1 MDLKD
6 MILVTE
12 NDRGTETNMLM
23 ALDDYKSFIAV
34 DDMSELADNLLQLGR
49 TLGEADNFA
58 EYYRAANV
66 TVSARFCLDDIQLG
80 HFLQGLYNDSKEFR
94 FDKEASSSEC
104 VAKLKEIGM
113 TDKGWVDD
121 FNLHYESVDRSF
133 ERGQTFHNFNDHDY
147 MVLEAL
153 SPRNLVV
160 MDMKSGSLT
169 IALGATEYKRYPKDE
184 KPTKDNTTIGVSWEH
199 GIYLGSTLST
209 TNFKAYKREYG
220 TPEKIEDIYDYRA
233 KLKQKFYFYQ
243 DMSKDD
249 DVPKKLQNDFLHQ
262 MYEDFGT
269 IEEDCFYDRLEDG
282 KYDKGWVDD
291 FNLHYEMENRSFE
304 RGQTFHNFND
314 HDYMVL
320 EALSPRNLVVMDM
333 KSGSL
338 TIALGAT
345 EYKRYPKDEK
355 PTKDNTTIGVS
366 WEHGIYLGSTLSTTN
381 FKAYKREYG
390 TPEKI
395 EDIYDYRAKLKQKFY
410 FYQDMSKDDDV
421 PKKLQNDFLHQ
432 MYEDFGTIEEDCFYD
447 RLEDGK
453 YDEGFKERQ
462 VKEEKSR

>member
-23 ALDDYKSFIAV
+23 TLDDYKSFIAV

-49 TLGEADNFA
+49 TLGEAENFA

-66 TVSARFCLDDIQLG
+66 TLSARFCLDDIQLG

-184 KPTKDNTTIGVSWEH
+184 KPTKDNTTIGGWRRNCQFD
-199 GIYLGSTLST
+199 GICASAVDCYFAGSLYLGTCVWT
-209 TNFKAYKREYG
+209 E
-220 TPEKIEDIYDYRA
+220 
-233 KLKQKFYFYQ
+233 
-243 DMSKDD
+243 
-249 DVPKKLQNDFLHQ
+249 
-262 MYEDFGT
+262 
-269 IEEDCFYDRLEDG
+269 C
-282 KYDKGWVDD
+282 
-291 FNLHYEMENRSFE
+291 
-304 RGQTFHNFND
+304 
-314 HDYMVL
+314 YMVGF
-320 EALSPRNLVVMDM
+320 PDCGDM
-333 KSGSL
+333 F
-338 TIALGAT
+338 I
-345 EYKRYPKDEK
+345 
-355 PTKDNTTIGVS
+355 
-366 WEHGIYLGSTLSTTN
+366 
-381 FKAYKREYG
+381 
-390 TPEKI
+390 
-395 EDIYDYRAKLKQKFY
+395 DI
-410 FYQDMSKDDDV
+410 
-421 PKKLQNDFLHQ
+421 
-432 MYEDFGTIEEDCFYD
+432 
-447 RLEDGK
+447 
-453 YDEGFKERQ
+453 
-462 VKEEKSR
+462 